1 VEARLMGP
9 WLLVNLTGVLL
20 LAFAVAARRT
30 SPTRSLSTGV
40 PKRDGGPMRRDE
52 LLAALY
58 NLCAAVGELDH
69 WHDVRRETL
78 VSFEQVAPRPRQEA
92 VEWLRRALS
101 TLQA

>member
-1 VEARLMGP
+1 MGP

-30 SPTRSLSTGV
+30 SPTRALSTEA
-40 PKRDGGPMRRDE
+40 PKRDDGPMRRDD

-58 NLCAAVGELDH
+58 NLCVAIGELDH
-69 WHDVRRETL
+69 WQDVRRETL

-101 TLQA
+101 TLEA